1 MTTKKSANIN
11 KKGFIEAVE
20 SSNFLEG
27 KALAAQIEEA
37 AELLTDDEFFDV
49 KPIKELMKT
58 LHGERRWSWGLRRE
72 GKIKIFNEVVDS
84 KLKDDEWRESLLP
97 QIEKKRDE
105 IAKEGRTAGENS
117 EGSGD
122 KKASKKDERRYQFT
136 GFNYKGTTINGGV
149 TLDGC
154 VVLSVGNRGEYTKD
168 D

>member
-1 MTTKKSANIN
+1 MTTKKSAYIN

-49 KPIKELMKT
+49 KPMKELMKT

-105 IAKEGRTAGENS
+105 IAKEGLFDLYYPIIMESLSKGEIFHEIDIRAGRVKVS
-117 EGSGD
+117 AYTRDDGTHVEGYY
-122 KKASKKDERRYQFT
+122 RRYPQR
-136 GFNYKGTTINGGV
+136 NV
-149 TLDGC
+149 
-154 VVLSVGNRGEYTKD
+154 
-168 D
+168 